1 MNQWIWI
8 ISIFLVA
15 FVLLIMLRRNL
26 TEGFGE
32 FKDSTIRFVNRQ
44 HDYFSKYLNRGV
56 ALNNGINLGYLN
68 SAIKDNNLYNTIPDS
83 EDYTKF
89 FSPDPY
95 AEYFDYDTTFCK
107 PARTPRQLPNR
118 DPVKRTQC
126 GWWFVPDA
134 AVPSV
139 GALGTR
145 DEPIVNKGL
154 PPNGQWVWDLN
165 KAVELEEIK
174 MCKRIRSCDLMDLD
188 GIKGVCGFCER
199 RGYAV
204 PINFDGAEKYP
215 DSTDACG
222 EAVVASAEKCFR
234 PSPPEL
240 VTDDGVDCKNY
251 GRPSSDS
258 SIRLYTQTE
267 CDALGGNY
275 ASNGECLMKK
285 GGSFSA
291 ACAGLNT
298 PPAGERPICDPDP
311 KGNLSRQCLISLAKG
326 LGYNVSGGILR
337 MLINVSGPNET
348 DRYAIDTLK
357 SVGITIPDAVLG
369 TGNIDKESAARIY
382 SDVFNAMTGGF
393 SQLPRQAAKWL
404 VSGTDS
410 FDICDFEANKRGPF
424 PLNCIQ
430 REFRQ
435 AGCQPAGAAHPTES
449 NSRSLQGMPWSAIG
463 TKFKDLYASM
473 KSPDTEI
480 QRKATKD
487 CLGVDFYKE
496 KDKECCYIMYGDY
509 ITPAKPEKIE
519 KLQDGRK
526 VFMKYDHIYTKMVTE
541 DGEARY
547 YQGPVSWFNPANW
560 NSYYVMYEPGKYNV
574 RLGTPAE
581 CGQ

>member
-8 ISIFLVA
+8 FAIFSVA
-15 FVLLIMLRRNL
+15 FILLVVIRRTY
-26 TEGFGE
+26 TEGFVE
-32 FKDSTIRFVNRQ
+32 FKDSTIRFVNHQ
-44 HDYFSKYLNRGV
+44 NNFFSKYLNRGV
-56 ALNNGINLGYLN
+56 TLNNGINLGFLN

-95 AEYFDYDTTFCK
+95 AEYFNYDQTFCK

-118 DPVKRTQC
+118 DPTKRTQC

-139 GALGTR
+139 GAYGTR
-145 DEPIVNKGL
+145 EEPIVKTGL

-165 KAVELEEIK
+165 RATELEEMK

-204 PINFDGAEKYP
+204 PIHRDGREKYP
-215 DSTDACG
+215 DSPDACG
-222 EAVVASAEKCFR
+222 EDVVPSADKCYR
-234 PSPPEL
+234 PPPPDL
-240 VTDDGVDCKNY
+240 VTDDGINCGNY

-258 SIRLYTQTE
+258 SIRLYNSSE

-275 ASNGECLMKK
+275 IPNGECLMKQ

-291 ACAGLNT
+291 ACKGLNT
-298 PPAGERPICDPDP
+298 PPAGERPVCDPDAR
-311 KGNLSRQCLISLAKG
+311 GNLSRQCLISLAKG

-337 MLINVSGPNET
+337 MLINVTGPNDT
-348 DRYAIDTLK
+348 DRYAIDVLK
-357 SVGITIPDAVLG
+357 SSGITIPDAVLG
-369 TGNIDKESAARIY
+369 TGNIDKESAGRIY
-382 SDVFNAMTGGF
+382 AEVFNAMTGQG
-393 SQLPRQAAKWL
+393 QLAREAAKWL
-404 VSGTDS
+404 VSGTDT
-410 FDICDFEANKRGPF
+410 FDICDFEPNKMGPF

-449 NSRSLQGMPWSAIG
+449 NSRSLQGMTWSAIG

-473 KSPDTEI
+473 KSPDTEV

-487 CLGVDFYKE
+487 CLGVDFYKG
-496 KDKECCYIMYGDY
+496 KDKECCYFLFGDY
-509 ITPAKPEKIE
+509 MTTGKVEKID
-519 KLQDGRK
+519 KLPDGRK
-526 VFMKYDHIYTKMVTE
+526 VYMKFDHIYTKMVAE

-547 YQGPVSWFNPANW
+547 YQGPVSMFNPANW
-560 NSYYVMYEPGKYNV
+560 NSYYVMIEPGKYNL
-574 RLGTPAE
+574 RTGTAAE
-581 CGQ
+581 CAQ